1 LLLRDDH
8 EVGPFSFTPDG
19 KWLAYYKQDPLP
31 QIWTVAIQED
41 GTGLKAGTPEQFL
54 KDQSADTVPLISPD
68 GRWLAYES
76 NPSGNYEV
84 YVRPFPPQ
92 ASGQGK
98 QEQVSNGGSRGPFH
112 MAWSPSGHEFY
123 YQSGDQIMAVSY
135 AVQGDTFVPADKP
148 RVLISRIGGT
158 EWDVAPDGKR
168 VAVITPVGS
177 TEAPQQDHTLVFLLN
192 FLDYLKQKVP
202 LNK

>member
-1 LLLRDDH
+1 M
-8 EVGPFSFTPDG
+8 GPFSFTPDG

-135 AVQGDTFVPADKP
+135 SVKGNEFIHEKP
-148 RVLISRIGGT
+148 RPWISKLGGFQ
-158 EWDVAPDGKR
+158 WDLDPNGKR
-168 VAVITPVGS
+168 IAVITSVAPPQ
-177 TEAPQQDHTLVFLLN
+177 TPQQDHTVVFLLN
-192 FLDYLKQKVP
+192 FLDYLKQQVP